1 MPTRLPSS
9 APARSRPSGTPARCA
24 SPASRTSC
32 IRSGVARICAELRAE
47 TPVIVAALLH
57 DTVEDTETTLEE
69 IAAEFGD
76 DVALLVD
83 GVTKLS
89 RIHFDSREQAQAES
103 YRKMV
108 LSMAR
113 DVRVVIVKLAD
124 RLHNMRTLGPLAK
137 QKQLQNARETLEVYA
152 PIAHRLGI
160 HQMKWELEDLA
171 FTTLHPRRYAEIEA
185 LVSQRRADREEDVAE
200 AARILDEALRE
211 VAISAEILGRAKHF
225 YSIYQKMA
233 RGGKEFNEI
242 LDLTA
247 MRVLVD
253 SVKDCYGAIGVLH
266 ALWKPIPGR
275 FKDYVAMPKSNGYQS
290 LHTTV
295 IGPKGQPLEIQVR
308 THAMH
313 QTAEYGVAAHWI
325 YKHRGEERQLAW
337 LGRVVDAAGLA
348 DPAEFMD
355 SLMGEMFDDEV
366 FVFTP
371 QGEVKAL
378 PSGATPL
385 DFAYAVHTDVGHRCV
400 GAKVNGR
407 IVPLH
412 SELASGDIV
421 EILTSNRERGP
432 SRDWLTLVRT
442 SRARNKIRQW
452 FAHQQREDLEQ
463 KGRDSLAQAF
473 RSNGLPSQKLSSAPL
488 LAQLIREMGFKK
500 ADDFYVA
507 IGGGKVPVG
516 QVVNKVLQRLKTT
529 EVAEEQSPATRR
541 HTRARVG
548 SSAQYGV
555 VVDGTTDPNVLVRMA
570 KCCTPVPGDPIT
582 GYISVG
588 RGITIHRED
597 CPNVRALK
605 RSPERFCPVS
615 WDGEASQSFRVEIAV
630 DGWDRARLLEDIGR
644 TFAENGCNIVE
655 YGGVTQDQMAKNWY
669 VAEVGDVKEL
679 KSVLSALRNI
689 ESVFDAYRVTPRARP
704 GRLTRAHPGV
714 RRSAQDVCGRL
725 RGRPRHHA
733 SASRRVRRSACSGR
747 TEPARPPRCACSA
760 RCCRRRSGRAP
771 VAGHDVVR
779 EAGAVRRAIGFAMQE
794 AGPGP
799 LRHRPRA
806 PAHDGAPVR
815 ALARADAL
823 ARRRA
828 ARPVRARGGRRPAG
842 ADVLGRHAPA
852 HRPGLRARAPAAPAV
867 PRRAHDR
874 RRPDLA
880 RRALGGAAAA
890 AGRGRLAVPDDALP
904 RGGRPPLRPARDRR
918 PRRDRRA
925 RHAGRA
931 QGRGRRRRRHR
942 GADATARRRRPPPC
956 WSRSAACASRAA
968 GAASRSS

>member
-9 APARSRPSGTPARCA
+9 APFAFAAERHAGQVRKSGEPYVVH
-24 SPASRTSC
+24 PL
-32 IRSGVARICAELRAE
+32 GVARICAELRAE

-325 YKHRGEERQLAW
+325 YKHRGEQRQLAW
-337 LGRVVDAAGLA
+337 LRSRRRRRRPRRPGGVHGLA
-348 DPAEFMD
+348 D
-355 SLMGEMFDDEV
+355 
-366 FVFTP
+366 
-371 QGEVKAL
+371 
-378 PSGATPL
+378 
-385 DFAYAVHTDVGHRCV
+385 
-400 GAKVNGR
+400 
-407 IVPLH
+407 
-412 SELASGDIV
+412 
-421 EILTSNRERGP
+421 
-432 SRDWLTLVRT
+432 
-442 SRARNKIRQW
+442 
-452 FAHQQREDLEQ
+452 
-463 KGRDSLAQAF
+463 GRD
-473 RSNGLPSQKLSSAPL
+473 
-488 LAQLIREMGFKK
+488 
-500 ADDFYVA
+500 V
-507 IGGGKVPVG
+507 
-516 QVVNKVLQRLKTT
+516 
-529 EVAEEQSPATRR
+529 RR
-541 HTRARVG
+541 R
-548 SSAQYGV
+548 
-555 VVDGTTDPNVLVRMA
+555 
-570 KCCTPVPGDPIT
+570 
-582 GYISVG
+582 
-588 RGITIHRED
+588 
-597 CPNVRALK
+597 
-605 RSPERFCPVS
+605 
-615 WDGEASQSFRVEIAV
+615 
-630 DGWDRARLLEDIGR
+630 
-644 TFAENGCNIVE
+644 
-655 YGGVTQDQMAKNWY
+655 
-669 VAEVGDVKEL
+669 
-679 KSVLSALRNI
+679 
-689 ESVFDAYRVTPRARP
+689 
-704 GRLTRAHPGV
+704 GV
-714 RRSAQDVCGRL
+714 RV
-725 RGRPRHHA
+725 H
-733 SASRRVRRSACSGR
+733 
-747 TEPARPPRCACSA
+747 
-760 RCCRRRSGRAP
+760 
-771 VAGHDVVR
+771 
-779 EAGAVRRAIGFAMQE
+779 
-794 AGPGP
+794 
-799 LRHRPRA
+799 
-806 PAHDGAPVR
+806 
-815 ALARADAL
+815 
-823 ARRRA
+823 
-828 ARPVRARGGRRPAG
+828 
-842 ADVLGRHAPA
+842 
-852 HRPGLRARAPAAPAV
+852 
-867 PRRAHDR
+867 
-874 RRPDLA
+874 
-880 RRALGGAAAA
+880 A
-890 AGRGRLAVPDDALP
+890 AGRGQGA
-904 RGGRPPLRPARDRR
+904 ARAA
-918 PRRDRRA
+918 PRRSTSPTPCTPTS
-925 RHAGRA
+925 
-931 QGRGRRRRRHR
+931 
-942 GADATARRRRPPPC
+942 ATAASAP
-956 WSRSAACASRAA
+956 RSTGASCRCTRSSPRATS
-968 GAASRSS
+968 SRSSPRTASAARRATG